1 MRFTSTLALWLLTS
15 IATTTA
21 LELQA
26 STSACTTYITKP
38 AECCPASSSHTTTSY
53 TNCRDC
59 ALSTTIRGPHC
70 DLVLTSHQPIFF
82 SLSPVKLTLSQVCR
96 PTTLPGTTTVTA
108 CSASPTCTSTI
119 TSTSPFGCTITVPP
133 KTSTKRVDCGGCEL
147 ETVTVANSL
156 VGIGPVCV
164 DGRTTVTGS
173 SGRATVTACEVSG
186 K

>member
-1 MRFTSTLALWLLTS
+1 MHFTSTLALWLLAS
-15 IATTTA
+15 IATASEDQKT
-21 LELQA
+21 

-53 TNCRDC
+53 TNCHGC
-59 ALSTTIRGPHC
+59 ALSTTTRGPHC
-70 DLVLTSHQPIFF
+70 DLVHTSHPLKKELPTTYQTNTTQICP
-82 SLSPVKLTLSQVCR
+82 
-96 PTTLPGTTTVTA
+96 PTTLPGTTTITA
-108 CSASPTCTSTI
+108 CSASPTCTKMV

-133 KTSTKRVDCGGCEL
+133 KTTTKRIDCGGCEL

-173 SGRATVTACEVSG
+173 SGRATVTAC